1 MPDIDAKKIEEL
13 RGLLAKATPGPWE
26 VRYSPRTTE
35 ECIVVGPRPETM
47 GYAPCIL
54 AEDYTGFGEWPVRE
68 ADHLLVA
75 AMRNALPALLDLAE
89 RASFPLA
96 GDVDELCAR
105 LEEHATD
112 WNGVQMPDAEPAK
125 GDPTAGA
132 LRQAASLIRS
142 LAVRVEAEKRETAGW
157 KEACRRAKARAIA
170 LEPGHEG

>member
-1 MPDIDAKKIEEL
+1 MADIDAKKIEEL
-13 RGLLAKATPGPWE
+13 RAA
-26 VRYSPRTTE
+26 YS
-35 ECIVVGPRPETM
+35 GPR
-47 GYAPCIL
+47 G
-54 AEDYTGFGEWPVRE
+54 
-68 ADHLLVA
+68 H
-75 AMRNALPALLDLAE
+75 AMRFMAIDSALYEALPALLDLAE